1 MLGRFL
7 QILCCLLGVTAGRVC
22 VAQCGYSPK
31 IHTNKDYCVGSS
43 LIATSTHA
51 LQNIVWYQNGQP
63 VKTAVGTQ
71 SIASQQIDFQITTGY
86 PNSSFGDLGSDDA
99 GNLYILDIGMQQ
111 VLKWTPGLS
120 DSARTIAGPYLQNP
134 ANTMFVDASGNV
146 YLMSGDSGMADAQYP
161 ALITEYPAGGGDSV
175 VLFKKPLGHIYTY
188 GPAFGMTMDCLH
200 NFYILSLMP
209 YITEWSPGAT
219 SGTVLMTDANV
230 SSACGLEVGFGFR
243 RDRSGN
249 LFFISGGNVRRLAPG
264 SNTPVAVTAYDCRA
278 SPLKYLA
285 NFWIDADD
293 TVYVPTII
301 AGTNVTIIDKW
312 APGATSGLSI
322 ITSTGTLSGS
332 GYDPIIMDVKGNI
345 FILDSKLKGVAE
357 FRRTSS
363 IDSVFSP
370 TDTGAYYAI
379 VTDIQGYSA
388 YTDTIHINSPESALP
403 SIQISASATS
413 TPVCTPISFM
423 ATVNNA
429 VDPDYQW
436 MVTGVPAGGDSTTYS
451 YNLFANG
458 DKVYCILSAEGGCAG
473 LVMDTSNVIDLS
485 IDPHGTAS
493 VTISASKDT
502 VCKGTTMMFT
512 ATVLNGSNQPVFEWL
527 LNGHPTGDDSATFGG
542 VNFSTGDVVTCL
554 IVSDDACGLAKSN
567 SIPLVVSVPPV
578 IARDQVF
585 TIPYGQSLT
594 LTPVVTGDV
603 STWQWTPATGLSDP
617 HLADPVADPAATT
630 LYTLMV
636 EAAGGCGDTA
646 TVLVNVYTPLA
657 IPNAFTPNGDGRND
671 RLYVLGGPVNSVVEY
686 FAVFNRWGVAVF
698 RVNDA
703 APGDANAGWD
713 GRVHGVAAPSGV
725 YVYVVRMRFAD
736 GSKKLYNG
744 TVMLVR

>member
-1 MLGRFL
+1 MLGKFL
-7 QILCCLLGVTAGRVC
+7 QILCCLFGVTAGRVC

-71 SIASQQIDFQITTGY
+71 SLATQPIDFQITTSY
-86 PNSSFGDLGSDDA
+86 PYSSFADLGSDDA

-111 VLKWTPGLS
+111 VLKWKPGLS

-134 ANTMFVDASGNV
+134 ANAMYVDASGNI
-146 YLMSGDSGMADAQYP
+146 YLMSADSGVADAQYP
-161 ALITEYPAGGGDSV
+161 ALITEYQAGGGDSV
-175 VLFKKPLGHIYTY
+175 VLVKKPLGHIYTY
-188 GPAFGMTMDCLH
+188 GSAFGMTMDCLH
-200 NFYILSLMP
+200 NFYILSLTP

-230 SSACGLEVGFGFR
+230 PRVCGLEVGFGFR

-264 SNTPVAVTAYDCRA
+264 SNTPVAVTAYDCQA

-293 TVYVPTII
+293 TVYVNTII

-312 APGATSGLSI
+312 APGATTGLSI

-332 GYDPIIMDVKGNI
+332 GYDPIIMDVKGDI
-345 FILDSKLKGVAE
+345 FMFDYTQTGVAE
-357 FRRTSS
+357 FRRSCS
-363 IDSVFSP
+363 IDSAFNP

-388 YTDTIHINSPESALP
+388 YTDTIHINSPVSALP

-413 TPVCTPISFM
+413 TPVCTPIRFT

-436 MVTGVPAGGDSTTYS
+436 MVSGVPAGGDSTTYS

-493 VTISASKDT
+493 VTISANKDT
-502 VCKGTTMMFT
+502 VCNGTTMIFT

-567 SIPLVVSVPPV
+567 SIPLIVSVPPV
-578 IARDQVF
+578 IARDQIF

-594 LTPVVTGDV
+594 LTPIVTGDV
-603 STWQWTPATGLSDP
+603 STWLWTPATWLSDP
-617 HLADPVADPAATT
+617 HIADPVADPTATT
-630 LYTLMV
+630 LYSLTV

-646 TVLVNVYTPLA
+646 TILVNVYTPLA

-671 RLYVLGGPVNSVVEY
+671 RLYVLGGPVKSVVEY

-698 RVNDA
+698 SVHDA

-713 GRVHGVAAPSGV
+713 GQVHGVAAPSGA

-736 GSKKLYNG
+736 GSKKLYTG
-744 TVMLVR
+744 TVMLIR